1 MLSFEI
7 GRFGQSQPIFRLL
20 AEVLCEAIDVI
31 SVGVDGANGHVAEEH
46 ILSHS
51 LGNWSKTLSKRSH
64 RNGLLSEVIEVKQTG
79 KIARD
84 FSMIAVTK
92 SAIPLIAL
100 IVNRAR
106 YLAWHVGQG

>member
-1 MLSFEI
+1 MI
-7 GRFGQSQPIFRLL
+7 
-20 AEVLCEAIDVI
+20 A
-31 SVGVDGANGHVAEEH
+31 
-46 ILSHS
+46 
-51 LGNWSKTLSKRSH
+51 
-64 RNGLLSEVIEVKQTG
+64 VKQTG